1 MGTVWR
7 LSLDVVPV
15 DALSYHK
22 FRYGLAERI
31 ANDFGCDSDIYV
43 VVNKDLPHV
52 SGPFVIFVAD
62 FGGSYGVGEKVF
74 NHFKEYIDKY
84 MKNGSTVTVRSWEDA
99 SGDFVY
105 TKGGNNVNIQ

>member
-31 ANDFGCDSDIYV
+31 ANDFG
-43 VVNKDLPHV
+43 
-52 SGPFVIFVAD
+52 
-62 FGGSYGVGEKVF
+62 
-74 NHFKEYIDKY
+74 
-84 MKNGSTVTVRSWEDA
+84 
-99 SGDFVY
+99 
-105 TKGGNNVNIQ
+105 